1 MAYIAYSLT
10 LNGSAQRL
18 SSVLTDTTVGGRDDV
33 SIRQL
38 LLQGHHA
45 NTARIFVGDDS
56 SVSVTDYGFYLP
68 IPSGSPLPVVLGPF
82 SESGPMRLSNFWVIG
97 TNNEVLKIGIIP
109 F

>member
-18 SSVLTDTTVGGRDDV
+18 STVFANTTVGGPDDV

-38 LLQGHHA
+38 VLQGHHA
-45 NTARIFVGDDS
+45 NTARIFVGDDA
-56 SVSVTDYGFYLP
+56 SVSGTDYGFYLP
-68 IPSGSPLPVVLGPF
+68 IPTGSPLPVILGPY
-82 SESGPMRLSNFWVIG
+82 ETGPMRLSNFWVVG

>member
-18 SSVLTDTTVGGRDDV
+18 SSVLSDTTVGGKDDI

-38 LLQGHHA
+38 ILQGHHA
-45 NTARIFVGDDS
+45 NTARVFVGDDA
-56 SVSVTDYGFYLP
+56 SVSGTDYGFYLP
-68 IPSGSPLPVVLGPF
+68 IPTDSPLPVSVGPF
-82 SESGPMRLSNFWVIG
+82 ETGPVRLSNFWVIG